1 MPPVHAQ
8 PVKKSVIA
16 SQCAPRSKCPWG
28 TDWRGN
34 PFSKCTIFAFSCEFA
49 AKRLRIPSRFAPQ
62 SKCPWV
68 LLGMTEWFFGKL
80 QCPPLSGRAALRAAF
95 PPRQLAAF
103 SPRGTAQA
111 KSPPF
116 PPVRGPAAA
125 PLLTQHKKKKCSHR
139 LTGAQNVGTIYLVNY
154 EIWGNCHGSKSK
166 KGIRQ

>member
-1 MPPVHAQ
+1 MR
-8 PVKKSVIA
+8 S
-16 SQCAPRSKCPWG
+16 PRPRR
-28 TDWRGN
+28 WRN
-34 PFSKCTIFAFSCEFA
+34 PRRT
-49 AKRLRIPSRFAPQ
+49 RISRILPAPQ
-62 SKCPWV
+62 TCNFIVFSTPDRIQ
-68 LLGMTEWFFGKL
+68 GSAGGFPFRASAASRTPAGPAAFGRRRRGHSPPPG
-80 QCPPLSGRAALRAAF
+80 PPLSGRAALRAAF